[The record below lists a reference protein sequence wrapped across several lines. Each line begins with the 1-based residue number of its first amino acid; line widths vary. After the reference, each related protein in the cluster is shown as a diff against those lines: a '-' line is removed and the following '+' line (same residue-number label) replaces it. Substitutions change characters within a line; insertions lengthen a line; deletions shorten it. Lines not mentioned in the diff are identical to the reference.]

1 MKKILSIFL
10 ISCLVLPL
18 ISCSSKK
25 KKNIE
30 RQNKQAVSIK
40 NNTKNKIEGKAE
52 LFNGESEPFY
62 TVNPKLEDIESE
74 IALLK
79 EQVIQYESQISTPN
93 FNTEILKLLK
103 NPTIKHEIQ
112 LSNGTTI
119 QGVII
124 YENADQMIVE
134 TQIGQLQINK
144 DQVIA
149 TNDVLP
155 PIANL
160 EFVGD
165 AIEEIYDNQRAYKGS
180 IKNNGLKRADFVRI
194 VYTLHDENSNLIA
207 VDSTFID
214 GTKKIFNS
222 GLISDASIEPGEF
235 ATFYVTVETVN
246 EQEVKYFLRDIRWEY
261 FE

>member
-1 MKKILSIFL
+1 M
-10 ISCLVLPL
+10 PL

-25 KKNIE
+25 KENVKSQKTQKASIKKTT
-30 RQNKQAVSIK
+30 QNKKMEKSD
-40 NNTKNKIEGKAE
+40 
-52 LFNGESEPFY
+52 LFDDSAEPFY
-62 TVNPKLEDIESE
+62 IVNPRLEDIESE

-79 EQVIQYESQISTPN
+79 QQVIQYESQISTPN

-124 YENADQMIVE
+124 YENVDQMIVE

-165 AIEEIYDNQRAYKGS
+165 AIEELYDNQRAYKGS
-180 IKNNGLKRADFVRI
+180 IKNNGLKRADFVRV

-207 VDSTFID
+207 IDSIFIE

-222 GLISDASIEPGEF
+222 GLISDASINPGDF
-235 ATFYVTVETVN
+235 ATFYVTIETTD